1 MQKAA
6 WLKGFF
12 HFRTPACEVATLL
25 RGDFFAARCRRAR
38 LHEDGWSQAKIF
50 FTGCSRKRARRRI
63 RDRKRANQCLV
74 IRCIGRHATSGAVAA
89 GVLRHLRCGDSCVAQ
104 SAVTRIRH
112 GARSTD
118 PLRAPGERV
127 VTMPCVE
134 RACAR
139 AAAAVF
145 PGDMSSNVARRR
157 PSGAGGRREFA
168 SLRQVEPPE
177 RARAV
182 VPNQ

>member
-6 WLKGFF
+6 WLRGFF
-12 HFRTPACEVATLL
+12 HFRTPVCDVATLS
-25 RGDFFAARCRRAR
+25 RGDIFDARCARAHT
-38 LHEDGWSQAKIF
+38 HEDGSSQAKFF
-50 FTGCSRKRARRRI
+50 FTGCSPKRARRRI
-63 RDRKRANQCLV
+63 RDRKRANQCPV
-74 IRCIGRHATSGAVAA
+74 IRLIARHATSGAVAA
-89 GVLRHLRCGDSCVAQ
+89 GVLRRLRGDDLCAAP
-104 SAVTRIRH
+104 SAVIRIRH